1 MKYTRLFFGSAI
13 VVCALLT
20 GYGANAAG
28 MPLSWIL
35 GPMLV
40 SAAAALS
47 GRGVAES
54 KLVRRGAQVIVGTAV
69 GHGFTAGV
77 LVSLLW
83 LLPWMVIFALW
94 SLLVAAFCSLLLERW
109 ARLDRRTALLAN
121 LPGGVAEM
129 AFLGGDTKGA
139 STAISLIQAL
149 RVTSLVILLPF
160 LLALVLDNTGG
171 SVATALGSG
180 AFGIGTLIILAMG
193 YFVGWS
199 MDRFGIQNAFIVGAL
214 LVSVLDTLTGIIDAD
229 IPNWLFIGAQV
240 AIGLALGA
248 RFERKEIA
256 QMPRIVVIG
265 LLVSLITSAIIIT
278 SAILI
283 SGPLGIP
290 MPVMTLAGAPGGI
303 AEMMITAATLGLS
316 VAEIVAFQ
324 TVRIIVVNFFAGPI
338 AGLWLRVSATLFG
351 EPASHH
357 DP

>member
-1 MKYTRLFFGSAI
+1 MKVTRILSNVAI
-13 VVCALLT
+13 VVCALAA
-20 GYGANAAG
+20 GYGANALG
-28 MPLSWIL
+28 VPLSWIL

-40 SAAAALS
+40 SAIAALS
-47 GRGVAES
+47 GRGLAES

-83 LLPWMVIFALW
+83 QIPWMVIFALW

-149 RVTSLVILLPF
+149 RVTSLVIVLPI
-160 LLALVLDNTGG
+160 LLALVLDKTGG
-171 SVATALGSG
+171 AVAVPLGSG
-180 AFGIGTLIILAMG
+180 AFGIGTLIILAAG
-193 YFVGWS
+193 YFFGWG

-214 LVSVLDTLTGIIDAD
+214 LVSVMDTLTGTVGAS
-229 IPNWLFIGAQV
+229 IPNWLFIVAQV

-256 QMPRIVVIG
+256 RMPRIVAFG

-283 SGPLGIP
+283 AGPLGISI
-290 MPVMTLAGAPGGI
+290 PVMTLAGAPGGV

-324 TVRIIVVNFFAGPI
+324 TIRIIVVNFFAGPI
-338 AGLWLRVSATLFG
+338 AGLWLRVSGSLFG
-351 EPASHH
+351 ESASRH